1 MKKCT
6 NNRTMSFRRLL
17 SLLLGLVLFMEL
29 LPGGLTV
36 VGDASDAV
44 TVTVDG
50 AKTTQ
55 VTLPQS
61 GRVTLE
67 AASETGDTDY
77 QWQIQLDG
85 DWVNIYDATAAT
97 LTLTYA
103 MVSPALEGGSAAV
116 RCAVGGESA
125 SDAVR
130 VTVSYDVEA
139 DSADLNRQK
148 DELAQGMSAAAA
160 PRRTQRR
167 SLRSGAPEY
176 INITVNYLDAVTG
189 LPIYTGFSATINGG
203 KPYSQTVLSPTY
215 LGYAPY
221 WNPGDPDTTDP
232 GAATESAQSLTLS
245 VGADYTGETYTV
257 NVYYKAIA
265 VPYAVRY
272 YFQNIHDDM
281 YTENVDY
288 YRQSSDL
295 TGTIIANDDL
305 KLDED
310 RARGFTKLYHYP
322 EAVAADGSTVFECYY
337 DRNYYQVK
345 LDANGGYGSEH
356 VYARYG
362 TPFVATTPT
371 RHGYRFAGWDKLGED
386 GKGDGKADNPLPTT
400 VPAENASYIALWES
414 ADTTY
419 TVVYWLKKPESNSK
433 LTAECT
439 AEDMTYIT
447 SVTVDAKA
455 GDIVNPRNDPDHMG
469 IYSPKLEESTY
480 ICDNRDHMADPN
492 KHTDACKL
500 GSTLRHYVYDGTQM
514 QVEVQG
520 DGSTVINTVYS
531 RREYTLRFY
540 YGCASNDS
548 GTPHYY
554 VVGGSTYNFGNKD
567 EKTHPCPDVSDY
579 NDMTL
584 LERVKSVWGEVQ
596 VPDGED
602 MSSLISEEHRAAYKL
617 GTLPEDGSYNSS
629 QRKYY
634 YLEFTAPYGADISD
648 LWPSEVFDNVPLTDA
663 EKVKHTSN
671 GGSSHLDND
680 GWGNYAYFAGWNGEF
695 NIKYTQ
701 DHSNSTIKC
710 YYPLLDDT
718 LLYDE
723 SRISTY
729 GDHSQV
735 SFLAFFDNGANV
747 KWSIPRQWIYK
758 LYVEVLP
765 GHEEDAGVVPR
776 TVDGVPR
783 YYMLYDTVFANDDN
797 TTIGHQTD
805 PPLPGFTCMRDK
817 TGGSEPETNEPLA
830 DGRESYTANFYYN
843 RNSYTLTAQN
853 YDEII
858 QYNDVLYQADLDRR
872 MYDLLLMPYPKPLE
886 KYAYELGGWYT
897 SPGCFPGSEYV
908 PGSTMPAHNVALYA
922 GWKPVQ
928 RTVKMFLSLADM
940 REYQAKG
947 DDAQVH
953 YYTQVVDHGSTLGEI
968 ADPTD
973 PSGHE
978 YTFGGW
984 FYEKSGKKVA
994 LTPTDTAVKEDL
1006 LVYAEWSHL
1015 TAQPYLIHYVL
1026 KETADAEWKALLGH
1040 ASLFSPEDGK
1050 AYTVTN
1056 GSGESRTYIY
1066 YAGEGGGYHQQIAA
1080 DSRGY
1085 ANQGS
1090 TRTFYPKAGDPY
1102 NQLYSGFN
1110 TGHYP
1115 TLASHSIT
1123 MEEDTPS
1130 NPTVNVFT
1138 FYYVHAATV
1147 SYKVEYRYHDTG
1159 ELIESEST
1167 GTGSVEKETSKAVVT
1182 ERFAVVKD
1190 CVPDAFYKR
1199 LVLAVVRGEDGTYV
1213 GSPDNVVTFYYTK
1226 NIENAYY
1233 AIHYM
1238 LQNVDAATDVPQ
1250 SEGSGTYSNYTEST
1264 VYTEGIGQISA
1275 TISITPQKFSGFTM
1289 RDTAVVRWGNSS
1301 NTVPVNAGAFSL
1313 TVQKEGTELYVFY
1326 TRNTQNYV
1334 VRYLRYGSNPHT
1346 TRPEDELA
1354 ASKTSSG
1361 KYGAVVS
1368 EKAATIEGY
1377 NCVSNLSQSIVL
1389 RPDNSQNE
1397 IIFYYEPLQYTVEY
1411 RVWAYGGGT
1420 LNNTLEVVEGK
1431 NSFKGATP
1439 AAKSGYT
1446 FDGWYQNA
1454 ECTIPVREKGT
1465 MDDATGKLTPKR
1477 SELLPAPQTNV
1488 FYARFK
1494 AVYGNVTITR
1504 EATEDE
1510 SNGVGTYVY
1519 RLTSEDNPAY
1529 VVEVTVAKGGST
1541 TVYDL
1546 PCGSYKVEQVN
1557 SWSWRYADGAQTVEI
1572 QQDKPK
1578 TVTFDGAAVKE
1589 KWLTGSSD
1597 AVVNRREA

>member
-50 AKTTQ
+50 AETAQ

-85 DWVNIYDATAAT
+85 DWVNIYGATAAT

-116 RCAVGGESA
+116 RCAVGGESV
-125 SDAVR
+125 SDPVK

-139 DSADLNRQK
+139 DAADLNRQK
-148 DELAQGMSAAAA
+148 EALAQETSAAAA
-160 PRRTQRR
+160 PRRTPRR
-167 SLRSGAPEY
+167 ASRSSAPEY
-176 INITVNYLDAVTG
+176 INVTVNYLDAVTR
-189 LPIYTGFSATINGG
+189 LPIYTGFSATIKSGE
-203 KPYSQTVLSPTY
+203 PYSQKVLSPTY

-221 WNPGDPDTTDP
+221 WNPDDPATADP
-232 GAATESAQSLTLS
+232 GAATESAQSLALS
-245 VGADYTGETYTV
+245 VGEDYTGETYTV

-272 YFQNIHDDM
+272 YFQNINDDM

-288 YRQSSDL
+288 YRQSSAL

-305 KLDED
+305 GLDEEQT
-310 RARGFTKLYHYP
+310 RGFTKLYHYP

-371 RHGYRFAGWDKLGED
+371 RHGYRFVGWDKLGEN
-386 GKGDGKADNPLPTT
+386 GEGDGKADTPPST

-419 TVVYWLKKPESNSK
+419 TVVYWLKNAAGTEYDYMGSQKRPAVAGEVVSGDASWLTADSYICGLTEDDGHTHNEGCKPELFRHSVYEKADGN
-433 LTAECT
+433 
-439 AEDMTYIT
+439 
-447 SVTVDAKA
+447 VTV
-455 GDIVNPRNDPDHMG
+455 
-469 IYSPKLEESTY
+469 E
-480 ICDNRDHMADPN
+480 
-492 KHTDACKL
+492 
-500 GSTLRHYVYDGTQM
+500 
-514 QVEVQG
+514 G
-520 DGSTVINTVYS
+520 DGSTTVNIYYTRKS
-531 RREYTLRFY
+531 YTLRFY
-540 YGCASNDS
+540 YGHAWNDS
-548 GTPHYY
+548 GTPRYY

-567 EKTHPCPDVSDY
+567 EKGHPCPDAGSY

-584 LERVKSVWGEVQ
+584 LEKVKGEWGEVQ

-602 MSSLISEEHRAAYKL
+602 MSSLISEEHRAAYTL
-617 GTLPEDGSYNSS
+617 GTLPEDGSYNSN
-629 QRKYY
+629 QHKYY
-634 YLEFTAPYGADISD
+634 YLEFTAPYGADISN
-648 LWPSEVFDNVPLTDA
+648 LWPSEVFNKVPLTDA
-663 EKVKHTSN
+663 EKATHTSN
-671 GGSSHLDND
+671 GGSGHLDND

-729 GDHSQV
+729 GDHDRV

-765 GHEEDAGVVPR
+765 GHENDEGVAAR
-776 TVDGVPR
+776 TVDGVTR

-797 TTIGHQTD
+797 KDIEHQTD

-817 TGGSEPETNEPLA
+817 TGGSEQETNGTLA

-843 RNSYTLTAQN
+843 RNSYTLTAHN
-853 YDEII
+853 YDEINTYDNI
-858 QYNDVLYQADLDRR
+858 PYQDSLDDW
-872 MYDLLLMPYPKPLE
+872 MNILLLMPYPKPLE
-886 KYAYELGGWYT
+886 EHAYKLGGWYT
-897 SPGCFPGSEYV
+897 SPGCFSGSEYV
-908 PGSTMPAHNVALYA
+908 PGSTMPEHDISLYA
-922 GWKPVQ
+922 KWEPVTYTVRLFKNRKAMETYQ
-928 RTVKMFLSLADM
+928 TTGDETLVIEKRTVN
-940 REYQAKG
+940 
-947 DDAQVH
+947 
-953 YYTQVVDHGSTLGEI
+953 HGLVLDEI
-968 ADPTD
+968 DEPTD
-973 PSGHE
+973 DWSGHG
-978 YTFGGW
+978 YSFNGW
-984 FYEKSGKKVA
+984 FYLKNGKKTA
-994 LTPTDTAVKEDL
+994 FTPSDTAVKDDL
-1006 LVYAEWSHL
+1006 LVYADWGSHK
-1015 TAQPYLIHYVL
+1015 AQPYLIHYVL
-1026 KETADAEWKALLGH
+1026 KETADAEWKALLDD

-1066 YAGEGGGYHQQIAA
+1066 YAGEGGGYHRQIAA

-1102 NQLYSGFN
+1102 NHMYSGFN
-1110 TGHYP
+1110 SGYYP

-1123 MEEDTPS
+1123 MGEEP
-1130 NPTVNVFT
+1130 NVAAPTVNVFT

-1159 ELIESEST
+1159 ELIVSEST
-1167 GTGSVEKETSKAVVT
+1167 GTGFVEKETSKAVVT

-1199 LVLAVVRGEDGTYV
+1199 LVLAVVEDGKGGYV
-1213 GSPDNVVTFYYTK
+1213 GSPDNLVTFYYTK
-1226 NIENAYY
+1226 DDKNAFC
-1233 AIHYM
+1233 AVHYM
-1238 LQNVDAATDVPQ
+1238 LQNIDAVSDEPSLQ
-1250 SEGSGTYSNYTEST
+1250 PDGTYANYTEST
-1264 VYTEGIGQISA
+1264 VHTEGIGEIGA
-1275 TISITPQKFSGFTM
+1275 TLSITPQTFGGFTM
-1289 RDTAVVRWGNSS
+1289 RSTASVRWGDSS
-1301 NTVPVNAGAFSL
+1301 DTVQVNAGAFSL
-1313 TVQKEGTELYVFY
+1313 TVQEEGTELYVFY

-1334 VRYLRYGSNPHT
+1334 VRYLRYGSDPHT

-1354 ASKTSSG
+1354 ASKTGNG
-1361 KYGAVVS
+1361 KYGAVVT
-1368 EKAATIEGY
+1368 AAAESIDGY
-1377 NCVSNLSQSIVL
+1377 HCVSTVSQSIVL

-1420 LNNTLEVVEGK
+1420 LNNTLEVVEEK
-1431 NSFKGATP
+1431 NPFEGATP
-1439 AAKSGYT
+1439 TAKSGYT
-1446 FDGWYQNA
+1446 FDGWYQDA
-1454 ECTIPVREKGT
+1454 ECTIPVGEKG
-1465 MDDATGKLTPKR
+1465 MVDATDKLTPER
-1477 SELLPAPQTNV
+1477 SKLLPAPQTNV

-1504 EATEDE
+1504 EVTEDE
-1510 SNGVGTYVY
+1510 SNGDGTYVY
-1519 RLTSEDNPAY
+1519 RLTSKDNPAY
-1529 VVEVTVAKGGST
+1529 VVEVTVPKGGST

-1546 PCGSYKVEQVN
+1546 PCGDYTVEQVN
-1557 SWSWRYADGAQTVEI
+1557 SWSWRYSDREQTVEI
-1572 QQDKPK
+1572 EKDQTK
-1578 TVTFDGAAVKE
+1578 TVTFDGAAVKK

-1597 AVVNRREA
+1597 AVVNRSRREA

>member
-116 RCAVGGESA
+116 RCAVGGESV

-148 DELAQGMSAAAA
+148 EALVQGMSAAAA

-176 INITVNYLDAVTG
+176 INITVNYLDAVSS

-221 WNPGDPDTTDP
+221 WNPADPDTTDP
-232 GAATESAQSLTLS
+232 NTATESAQSLALS
-245 VGADYTGETYTV
+245 VGEGYTEGTYTV

-272 YFQNIHDDM
+272 YFQNINDDM

-288 YRQSSDL
+288 YRRGSAL

-305 KLDED
+305 KLDEV

-371 RHGYRFAGWDKLGED
+371 RHGYRFAGWDKLGE
-386 GKGDGKADNPLPTT
+386 GGVGDGKADALPTT

-419 TVVYWLKKPESNSK
+419 TVVYWLKNAAGTEYDYMGSQKRSAVAGEVVSGDASWLKADSNICGLTEDAGHTHNEGCKPELFRHSQYEKADEN
-433 LTAECT
+433 
-439 AEDMTYIT
+439 
-447 SVTVDAKA
+447 VT
-455 GDIVNPRNDPDHMG
+455 I
-469 IYSPKLEESTY
+469 E
-480 ICDNRDHMADPN
+480 
-492 KHTDACKL
+492 
-500 GSTLRHYVYDGTQM
+500 
-514 QVEVQG
+514 G
-520 DGSTVINTVYS
+520 DGSTTVNIYYTRKS
-531 RREYTLRFY
+531 YTLRFY
-540 YGCASNDS
+540 YAKEYVSANDTVNS
-548 GTPHYY
+548 PANPSDTPVYS
-554 VVGGSTYNFGNKD
+554 VVGGSTRPFGFYQETGVCARPKKDGKTVNDVESLLYN
-567 EKTHPCPDVSDY
+567 
-579 NDMTL
+579 
-584 LERVKSVWGEVQ
+584 VKSGDWGEVAELPTIQ
-596 VPDGED
+596 QPTGTAYTYTLGTYPDG
-602 MSSLISEEHRAAYKL
+602 
-617 GTLPEDGSYNSS
+617 GGYNAKGD
-629 QRKYY
+629 RFH
-634 YLEFTAPYGADISD
+634 YLEFTVPYGTDLLH
-648 LWPSEVFDNVPLTDA
+648 LWPTEEVFGQIKTARSGYGQNNA
-663 EKVKHTSN
+663 NE
-671 GGSSHLDND
+671 HL
-680 GWGNYAYFAGWNGEF
+680 GEGQWGNYAYFAGWNGEY
-695 NIKYTQ
+695 NVKYTQ
-701 DHSNSTIKC
+701 EKINSTIKC
-710 YYPLLDDT
+710 LYPVLNDD
-718 LLYDE
+718 LLYAEKLIGQWGDA
-723 SRISTY
+723 ST
-729 GDHSQV
+729 V
-735 SFLAFFDNGANV
+735 NFLGFFDNGANV
-747 KWSIPRQWIYK
+747 SWSIPRQWIYK

-765 GHEEDAGVVPR
+765 GHEEDEGVVAR

-817 TGGSEPETNEPLA
+817 VGGSEPETNEPLA

-843 RNSYTLTAQN
+843 RNSYTLTAHN

-897 SPGCFPGSEYV
+897 SPGCFPGSKYV
-908 PGSTMPAHNVALYA
+908 PGSTMPEHDISLYA
-922 GWKPVQ
+922 KWEPVTY
-928 RTVKMFLSLADM
+928 TVRMFKNRNDM
-940 REYQAKG
+940 ETYQSTGNEAL
-947 DDAQVH
+947 VYH
-953 YYTQVVDHGSTLGEI
+953 TQVVDHGSTLGEI

-1026 KETADAEWKALLGH
+1026 KETADKEWKALLDY
-1040 ASLFSPEDGK
+1040 ASLYSPEDGK

-1066 YAGEGGGYHQQIAA
+1066 YAGEGGGYHRQIAA

-1110 TGHYP
+1110 SGYYP

-1147 SYKVEYRYHDTG
+1147 SYTVEYRYHDTG
-1159 ELIESEST
+1159 KRIEST
-1167 GTGSVEKETSKAVVT
+1167 TADGTGFVKKETSKAVVT

-1190 CVPDAFYKR
+1190 YVPDAFYKR
-1199 LVLAVVRGEDGTYV
+1199 LVLAVVEDGKGGYV

-1238 LQNVDAATDVPQ
+1238 LQNVDAATDEPQ

-1264 VYTEGIGQISA
+1264 VYTEGIGQIGA

-1289 RDTAVVRWGNSS
+1289 RDTAVVRWGTDDANRREDTLE
-1301 NTVPVNAGAFSL
+1301 NGTFTFKVRD
-1313 TVQKEGTELYVFY
+1313 EGTELYVFY
-1326 TRNTQNYV
+1326 TRNTQSYV
-1334 VRYLRYGSNPHT
+1334 VRYLRYGSDPHST
-1346 TRPEDELA
+1346 QPGDVLHEPVSGT
-1354 ASKTSSG
+1354 G
-1361 KYGAVVS
+1361 KYGEVVT
-1368 EKAATIEGY
+1368 AAAESIDGY

-1411 RVWAYGGGT
+1411 RVWAYNGGT
-1420 LNNTLEVVEGK
+1420 LDNTLEVVEG
-1431 NSFKGATP
+1431 NNAFRGSVPT
-1439 AAKSGYT
+1439 AKSGYT
-1446 FDGWYQNA
+1446 FVGWYQDA
-1454 ECTIPVREKGT
+1454 ACTIPVGEKGT
-1465 MDDATGKLTPKR
+1465 VNDATGKLTPER
-1477 SELLPAPQTNV
+1477 SKLLPAPQTNV

-1504 EATEDE
+1504 EAKEDE

-1519 RLTSEDNPAY
+1519 RLTSKDNPAY
-1529 VVEVTVAKGGST
+1529 VVEVTVPAGRST

-1546 PCGSYKVEQVN
+1546 PCGSYTVEQVN

-1572 QQDKPK
+1572 ERDQTR
-1578 TVTFDGAAVKE
+1578 TVTFDGTAVKK

>member
-103 MVSPALEGGSAAV
+103 MVSPVLEGGSAAV
-116 RCAVGGESA
+116 RCAAGDESV

-139 DSADLNRQK
+139 DSADLNRQR
-148 DELAQGMSAAAA
+148 DELTQGMSAAAA

-176 INITVNYLDAVTG
+176 INVTVNYLDAVTS
-189 LPIYTGFSATINGG
+189 LPIYTGFSATIKGG
-203 KPYSQTVLSPTY
+203 EPYSQTVLSPTY

-221 WNPGDPDTTDP
+221 WNPTDPATTDP

-245 VGADYTGETYTV
+245 VGENYTGETYTV
-257 NVYYKAIA
+257 NVYYKAIE

-288 YRQSSDL
+288 YRQSSAL

-305 KLDED
+305 KLDEVQ
-310 RARGFTKLYHYP
+310 ARGFTKLYHYP

-371 RHGYRFAGWDKLGED
+371 RHGYSFVGWDKLNEKGE
-386 GKGDGKADNPLPTT
+386 GDGKFDALPTT
-400 VPAENASYIALWES
+400 VPAENASYKALWKS

-419 TVVYWLKKPESNSK
+419 TVVYWLKNAAGTEYDYMGSQKRPAVAGEVVSGDASWLTADSYICGLTEDAGHTHNEGCKPE
-433 LTAECT
+433 LFRH
-439 AEDMTYIT
+439 
-447 SVTVDAKA
+447 SVYEKA
-455 GDIVNPRNDPDHMG
+455 D
-469 IYSPKLEESTY
+469 
-480 ICDNRDHMADPN
+480 RDVTI
-492 KHTDACKL
+492 K
-500 GSTLRHYVYDGTQM
+500 V
-514 QVEVQG
+514 
-520 DGSTVINTVYS
+520 DGSTTVNIYYTRKS
-531 RREYTLRFY
+531 YTLRFY
-540 YGCASNDS
+540 YAKEYVPAEDTVNSPANPSD
-548 GTPHYY
+548 TPVYS
-554 VVGGSTYNFGNKD
+554 VVGGSTRPFGFYQETGSCARPKKDGNTVNDVESLLYN
-567 EKTHPCPDVSDY
+567 
-579 NDMTL
+579 
-584 LERVKSVWGEVQ
+584 VKSGDWGEVAALPTIQ
-596 VPDGED
+596 QPTGTAYTYTIGTYPDG
-602 MSSLISEEHRAAYKL
+602 
-617 GTLPEDGSYNSS
+617 GGYNAKGD
-629 QRKYY
+629 RFH
-634 YLEFTAPYGADISD
+634 YLEFTVPYGTDLLH
-648 LWPSEVFDNVPLTDA
+648 LWPTEEVFGQIKTARSGYNA
-663 EKVKHTSN
+663 NKANEHR
-671 GGSSHLDND
+671 GEGQ
-680 GWGNYAYFAGWNGEF
+680 WGNYAYFAGWNGEY
-695 NIKYTQ
+695 NVKYTQ
-701 DHSNSTIKC
+701 EKSNSTIKC
-710 YYPLLDDT
+710 LYPVLNDD
-718 LLYDE
+718 LLYAEKLIGQWGDA
-723 SRISTY
+723 ST
-729 GDHSQV
+729 V
-735 SFLAFFDNGANV
+735 NFLGFFDNGANV
-747 KWSIPRQWIYK
+747 SWSIPRQWIYK

-765 GHEEDAGVVPR
+765 GHEEDAGVAKR
-776 TVDGVPR
+776 TVDGVER

-797 TTIGHQTD
+797 TTIKDQTD

-886 KYAYELGGWYT
+886 KYAYKLGGWYT

-908 PGSTMPAHNVALYA
+908 PGSTMPEHDISLYA
-922 GWKPVQ
+922 KWEPVTY
-928 RTVKMFLSLADM
+928 TVRLFKNRKDM
-940 REYQAKG
+940 ETYQTTGKEEL
-947 DDAQVH
+947 VYH
-953 YYTQVVDHGSTLGEI
+953 TQVVNHGSTLGEI

-1026 KETADAEWKALLGH
+1026 KETADAEWKALLDH

-1110 TGHYP
+1110 SGYYP

-1159 ELIESEST
+1159 ELIESDAT

-1199 LVLAVVRGEDGTYV
+1199 LVLAVVEDGKGGYV

-1238 LQNVDAATDVPQ
+1238 LQNVDAATDEPSLQ
-1250 SEGSGTYSNYTEST
+1250 PDGTYTNYTEST
-1264 VYTEGIGQISA
+1264 VYTEGISEIGAYINV
-1275 TISITPQKFSGFTM
+1275 TPQKFSGFTM
-1289 RDTAVVRWGNSS
+1289 RNTAVVRWGTDDANRREDTLE
-1301 NTVPVNAGAFSL
+1301 NGTFTFKVRD
-1313 TVQKEGTELYVFY
+1313 EGTELYVFY

-1334 VRYLRYGSNPHT
+1334 VRYLRYGSDPHT

-1354 ASKTSSG
+1354 ASKTDSG
-1361 KYGAVVS
+1361 KYGAVVT
-1368 EKAATIEGY
+1368 ATAESIDGY

-1420 LNNTLEVVEGK
+1420 LNNTLEVVEEK
-1431 NSFKGATP
+1431 NSFEGATP

-1454 ECTIPVREKGT
+1454 ECTIPVGEKGKVDT
-1465 MDDATGKLTPKR
+1465 DTKKLMPER

-1504 EATEDE
+1504 EAKEDE

-1519 RLTSEDNPAY
+1519 RLTSKDNPAY
-1529 VVEVTVAKGGST
+1529 VVEVTVPAGDST

-1546 PCGSYKVEQVN
+1546 PCGDYTVEQVD
-1557 SWSWRYADGAQTVEI
+1557 SWSWRYADGAQTVTVENG
-1572 QQDKPK
+1572 KTK
-1578 TVTFDGAAVKE
+1578 TVTFDRDAVKE

>member
-103 MVSPALEGGSAAV
+103 MVSTALEGGSAAV
-116 RCAVGGESA
+116 RCAVGDESV

-148 DELAQGMSAAAA
+148 EALAQGMSAAAA

-176 INITVNYLDAVTG
+176 INVTVNYLDAVTS

-203 KPYSQTVLSPTY
+203 KPYSQKVLSPTY

-221 WNPGDPDTTDP
+221 WNPTDPATTDP
-232 GAATESAQSLTLS
+232 GTATESAQSLDLS

-288 YRQSSDL
+288 YRQDSAL

-305 KLDED
+305 KLDEV

-371 RHGYRFAGWDKLGED
+371 RHGYRFVGWDKLNEKGE
-386 GKGDGKADNPLPTT
+386 GDGKTDELPTT

-419 TVVYWLKKPESNSK
+419 TVVYWLKNAEGTEYDYMGSQKRSAVAGEVVSGDASWLTADSNICGLTEDAGHTHNEGCKPELFRHSQYEKADEN
-433 LTAECT
+433 
-439 AEDMTYIT
+439 
-447 SVTVDAKA
+447 VT
-455 GDIVNPRNDPDHMG
+455 I
-469 IYSPKLEESTY
+469 E
-480 ICDNRDHMADPN
+480 
-492 KHTDACKL
+492 
-500 GSTLRHYVYDGTQM
+500 
-514 QVEVQG
+514 G
-520 DGSTVINTVYS
+520 DGSTTVNIYYTRKS
-531 RREYTLRFY
+531 YTLRFY
-540 YGCASNDS
+540 YGHAWNDS
-548 GTPHYY
+548 GTPRYY
-554 VVGGSTYNFGNKD
+554 VVGGSTYNFGNIA
-567 EKTHPCPDVSDY
+567 HQCPDVSDY

-584 LERVKSVWGEVQ
+584 LERVKGEWGEVQ

-602 MSSLISEEHRAAYKL
+602 MSSLISEEHRAAYTL
-617 GTLPEDGSYNSS
+617 GTLPEDGSYNSN
-629 QRKYY
+629 QHKYY

-648 LWPSEVFDNVPLTDA
+648 LWPSEVFNKVPLTDA
-663 EKVKHTSN
+663 EKATHTSN
-671 GGSSHLDND
+671 GGSGHLDND

-701 DHSNSTIKC
+701 DNSNSTIKC

-729 GDHSQV
+729 GDSDRV
-735 SFLAFFDNGANV
+735 SFLGFFDNGANV
-747 KWSIPRQWIYK
+747 SWSIPRQWIYK

-765 GHEEDAGVVPR
+765 GHEEDEGVVAR

-817 TGGSEPETNEPLA
+817 DGGSEPKTNEPLA

-908 PGSTMPAHNVALYA
+908 PGSTMPEHDISLYA
-922 GWKPVQ
+922 KWEPVTY
-928 RTVKMFLSLADM
+928 TVRLFKNRKDM
-940 REYQAKG
+940 ETYQTTGKEEL
-947 DDAQVH
+947 VYH
-953 YYTQVVDHGSTLGEI
+953 TQVVNHGSTLGEI

-1026 KETADAEWKALLGH
+1026 KETADEEWKALLDD
-1040 ASLFSPEDGK
+1040 ASLFNPEDGK

-1066 YAGEGGGYHQQIAA
+1066 YAGEGGGYHRQIAA

-1102 NQLYSGFN
+1102 NQLYSDFN
-1110 TGHYP
+1110 TGYYP

-1159 ELIESEST
+1159 ELIESDAT

-1190 CVPDAFYKR
+1190 YVPDAFYKR
-1199 LVLAVVRGEDGTYV
+1199 LVLAVVEDGKGGYV

-1226 NIENAYY
+1226 NTKNTYY

-1238 LQNVDAATDVPQ
+1238 LQNVDAATDEPSLQ
-1250 SEGSGTYSNYTEST
+1250 PDGTYANYTEST
-1264 VYTEGIGQISA
+1264 VYTEGISEIGAYINV
-1275 TISITPQKFSGFTM
+1275 TPQKFSGFTM
-1289 RDTAVVRWGNSS
+1289 RDTAVVRWGTDDANRREDKLE
-1301 NTVPVNAGAFSL
+1301 NGTFTFKVRD
-1313 TVQKEGTELYVFY
+1313 EGTELYVFY
-1326 TRNTQNYV
+1326 TRNTQTYTTY
-1334 VRYLRYGSNPHT
+1334 YLRYGSDPHST
-1346 TRPEDELA
+1346 QPGDVLHAPVSGT
-1354 ASKTSSG
+1354 G
-1361 KYGAVVS
+1361 KYGAVVT
-1368 EKAATIEGY
+1368 AAAESIDGY

-1411 RVWAYGGGT
+1411 RVWAYNGGT
-1420 LNNTLEVVEGK
+1420 LDNTLEVVEGK
-1431 NSFKGATP
+1431 NSFEGTTP

-1446 FDGWYQNA
+1446 FVGWYQDA
-1454 ECTIPVREKGT
+1454 ECTIPVGEKGAV
-1465 MDDATGKLTPKR
+1465 DATGKLTPKR
-1477 SELLPAPQTNV
+1477 SELLPAPRTNV

-1494 AVYGNVTITR
+1494 AVYGNVTIER
-1504 EATEDE
+1504 KATEDE

-1519 RLTSEDNPAY
+1519 RLTSQADPTY
-1529 VVEVTVAKGGST
+1529 IVEVTVPAGRST

-1546 PCGSYKVEQVN
+1546 PCGSYTVEQVN

-1597 AVVNRREA
+1597 AVVNRMEA

>member
-50 AKTTQ
+50 AKTAQ

-77 QWQIQLDG
+77 QWQILLDG

-103 MVSPALEGGSAAV
+103 MVSPALEKGSAMV

-125 SDAVR
+125 SDPVK

-139 DSADLNRQK
+139 DAAALNRRR
-148 DELAQGMSAAAA
+148 DELTQETSAAAAA
-160 PRRTQRR
+160 PRRTPRR
-167 SLRSGAPEY
+167 AARSSAPEY
-176 INITVNYLDAVTG
+176 INVTVNYLDAVTK
-189 LPIYTGFSATINGG
+189 LPIYTGFSATIKSGEL
-203 KPYSQTVLSPTY
+203 YSQKVLSPTY

-221 WNPGDPDTTDP
+221 WNPADPATADP
-232 GAATESAQSLTLS
+232 GAATVSAQSLALT

-281 YTENVDY
+281 YLENVDY
-288 YRQSSDL
+288 YRRDSAL
-295 TGTIIANDDL
+295 TGTIIANEAL
-305 KLDED
+305 GLGEEQT
-310 RARGFTKLYHYP
+310 RGFTKLYHYP

-371 RHGYRFAGWDKLGED
+371 RHGYRFAGWDKLDENGV
-386 GKGDGKADNPLPTT
+386 GDGKADTPPST

-419 TVVYWLKKPESNSK
+419 TAVYWLKNAAGTEYDYMGSQKRSAVAGEVVSGDASWLTADSYICGLTEDAGHTHNEGCKPE
-433 LTAECT
+433 LFRH
-439 AEDMTYIT
+439 
-447 SVTVDAKA
+447 SVYEKA
-455 GDIVNPRNDPDHMG
+455 
-469 IYSPKLEESTY
+469 
-480 ICDNRDHMADPN
+480 
-492 KHTDACKL
+492 
-500 GSTLRHYVYDGTQM
+500 DGNVTI
-514 QVEVQG
+514 EG
-520 DGSTVINTVYS
+520 DGSTTVNIYYTRKS
-531 RREYTLRFY
+531 YTLRFY
-540 YGCASNDS
+540 YGHAWNDS
-548 GTPHYY
+548 GTPRYY

-567 EKTHPCPDVSDY
+567 EKGHPCPDADSY

-584 LERVKSVWGEVQ
+584 LEKVKGEWGEVQ

-602 MSSLISEEHRAAYKL
+602 MSSLISEEHKAAYTL
-617 GTLPEDGSYNSS
+617 GTLPEDGSYNSN
-629 QRKYY
+629 QHKYY

-648 LWPSEVFDNVPLTDA
+648 LWPSEVFDKVPLTDA
-663 EKVKHTSN
+663 EKATHTSN
-671 GGSSHLDND
+671 GGSGHLDND

-747 KWSIPRQWIYK
+747 RWSIPRQWIYK

-765 GHEEDAGVVPR
+765 GHENDEGVAAR
-776 TVDGVPR
+776 TVDGVTR
-783 YYMLYDTVFANDDN
+783 YYMLYNTVFANDDN
-797 TTIGHQTD
+797 KDIEHQTD
-805 PPLPGFTCMRDK
+805 PPLPGFTCMRNK
-817 TGGSEPETNEPLA
+817 TNGSEPGTNEPLA

-843 RNSYTLTAQN
+843 RNSYTLTAHN

-908 PGSTMPAHNVALYA
+908 PGSTMPEHDISLYA
-922 GWKPVQ
+922 KWEPVTY
-928 RTVKMFLSLADM
+928 TVRLFKNRKDM
-940 REYQAKG
+940 ETYQTTG
-947 DDAQVH
+947 DEKLVLDKKTVN
-953 YYTQVVDHGSTLGEI
+953 HGLVLDEI
-968 ADPTD
+968 DDPTD
-973 PSGHE
+973 DWSGHG
-978 YTFGGW
+978 YSFNGW
-984 FYEKSGKKVA
+984 FYLKNGKKTA
-994 LTPTDTAVKEDL
+994 FTPADTAVKDNL
-1006 LVYAEWSHL
+1006 LVYADWGSHK
-1015 TAQPYLIHYVL
+1015 AQPYLIHYVL
-1026 KETADAEWKALLGH
+1026 KETADAEWRALLDD

-1066 YAGEGGGYHQQIAA
+1066 YAGEGGGYHRQIAG
-1080 DSRGY
+1080 DTRGY

-1110 TGHYP
+1110 SGYYP

-1123 MEEDTPS
+1123 MGEEP
-1130 NPTVNVFT
+1130 NVAAPTVNVFT

-1159 ELIESEST
+1159 ELIVSEST

-1190 CVPDAFYKR
+1190 YVPDAFYKR
-1199 LVLAVVRGEDGTYV
+1199 LVLAVVEDGKGGYV

-1233 AIHYM
+1233 AVHYM
-1238 LQNVDAATDVPQ
+1238 LQNVDAATDEP
-1250 SEGSGTYSNYTEST
+1250 SLKPDGTYANYTESN
-1264 VYTEGIGQISA
+1264 VYTEGISEINA
-1275 TISITPQKFSGFTM
+1275 YINVTPQKFSGFTM
-1289 RDTAVVRWGNSS
+1289 RDTAVVRWGTDDANRREDTLE
-1301 NTVPVNAGAFSL
+1301 NGTFTFKVRD
-1313 TVQKEGTELYVFY
+1313 EGTELFVFY
-1326 TRNTQNYV
+1326 TRNTQSYV
-1334 VRYLRYGSNPHT
+1334 VRYLRYGSDPHKPQPGDVLHAPVNGT
-1346 TRPEDELA
+1346 
-1354 ASKTSSG
+1354 G
-1361 KYGAVVS
+1361 KYGAVVT
-1368 EKAATIEGY
+1368 AAAESIDGY
-1377 NCVSNLSQSIVL
+1377 HCVSTVSQSIVL

-1411 RVWAYGGGT
+1411 RVWSYGGGT
-1420 LNNTLEVVEGK
+1420 LNNTLEVVEEK
-1431 NSFKGATP
+1431 NPFKGATP

-1446 FDGWYQNA
+1446 FVGWYQDA
-1454 ECTIPVREKGT
+1454 ECTIPVGEKGT
-1465 MDDATGKLTPKR
+1465 VNDTTGQLTPER
-1477 SELLPAPQTNV
+1477 SELTPAPQTNV

-1494 AVYGNVTITR
+1494 AVYGNVTIER
-1504 EATEDE
+1504 KATEDE
-1510 SNGVGTYVY
+1510 SNGNGTYVY
-1519 RLTSEDNPAY
+1519 RLTSKDNPAY
-1529 VVEVTVAKGGST
+1529 VVEVTVPKGGST

-1546 PCGSYKVEQVN
+1546 PCGGYTVEQVN
-1557 SWSWRYADGAQTVEI
+1557 SWSWRYADGAQTVTVEDS
-1572 QQDKPK
+1572 QTK
-1578 TVTFDGAAVKE
+1578 TVTFAGAAVKE

>member
-1 MKKCT
+1 
-6 NNRTMSFRRLL
+6 MSFRRLL

-50 AKTTQ
+50 AKTAQ

-103 MVSPALEGGSAAV
+103 MVSPALEGGSAMV

-125 SDAVR
+125 SDPVK

-139 DSADLNRQK
+139 DAAALNRQR
-148 DELAQGMSAAAA
+148 DELTQETSAAAAA
-160 PRRTQRR
+160 PRRTPRR
-167 SLRSGAPEY
+167 VSRSSAPEY
-176 INITVNYLDAVTG
+176 INVTVNYLDAVTR
-189 LPIYTGFSATINGG
+189 LPIYTGFSATIKSGE
-203 KPYSQTVLSPTY
+203 PYSQTVLSPTY

-221 WNPGDPDTTDP
+221 WNPNDPDTADP
-232 GAATESAQSLTLS
+232 GAATESAQSLALS
-245 VGADYTGETYTV
+245 VGAGYTGETYTV

-272 YFQNIHDDM
+272 YFQNINDDM

-288 YRQSSDL
+288 YRRDSAL
-295 TGTIIANDDL
+295 TGTIIANEAL
-305 KLDED
+305 GLGEEQT
-310 RARGFTKLYHYP
+310 RGFTKLYHYP

-371 RHGYRFAGWDKLGED
+371 RHGYSFAGWDKLDENGV
-386 GKGDGKADNPLPTT
+386 GDGEADTPPST
-400 VPAENASYIALWES
+400 VPAENASYIALWKS

-419 TVVYWLKKPESNSK
+419 TVVYWLKNAAGTEYDYMGSQKRSAVAGEIVSGDASWLTADSYICGLTENDGHTHNEGCKPE
-433 LTAECT
+433 LFRH
-439 AEDMTYIT
+439 
-447 SVTVDAKA
+447 SVYEKA
-455 GDIVNPRNDPDHMG
+455 
-469 IYSPKLEESTY
+469 
-480 ICDNRDHMADPN
+480 
-492 KHTDACKL
+492 
-500 GSTLRHYVYDGTQM
+500 DGNVTI
-514 QVEVQG
+514 EG
-520 DGSTVINTVYS
+520 DGSTTVNVYYTRKS
-531 RREYTLRFY
+531 YTLRFY
-540 YGCASNDS
+540 YAKEYVSAKDTVNSPANPSD
-548 GTPHYY
+548 TPVYS
-554 VVGGSTYNFGNKD
+554 VVGGSTRPFGFYQETGSCARPKKDGKTVNDVESLLYNVQSGD
-567 EKTHPCPDVSDY
+567 WGVVAALPTIQQPTGTAY
-579 NDMTL
+579 TYTL
-584 LERVKSVWGEVQ
+584 GTY
-596 VPDGED
+596 PDG
-602 MSSLISEEHRAAYKL
+602 
-617 GTLPEDGSYNSS
+617 GGYNAKGD
-629 QRKYY
+629 RFH
-634 YLEFTAPYGADISD
+634 YLEFTVPYGTDLLH
-648 LWPSEVFDNVPLTDA
+648 LWPSEVFNKVPLTDA

-680 GWGNYAYFAGWNGEF
+680 GWGNYAYFAGWNGEY
-695 NIKYTQ
+695 NVKYTQ
-701 DHSNSTIKC
+701 KNINSTIKC
-710 YYPLLDDT
+710 LYPVLNDD
-718 LLYDE
+718 LLYAEELIGQWGDA
-723 SRISTY
+723 ST
-729 GDHSQV
+729 V
-735 SFLAFFDNGANV
+735 NFLGFFDNGANV
-747 KWSIPRQWIYK
+747 RWSIPRQWIYK

-765 GHEEDAGVVPR
+765 GHEEDAGVAAR
-776 TVDGVPR
+776 TVDGVTR

-797 TTIGHQTD
+797 TTIEHQTD

-817 TGGSEPETNEPLA
+817 DGGSEPEPNEPLA

-843 RNSYTLTAQN
+843 RNRYTLTAQN

-908 PGSTMPAHNVALYA
+908 PGSTMPEHDISLYA
-922 GWKPVQ
+922 KWEPVTY
-928 RTVKMFLSLADM
+928 TVRLFKNRKDM
-940 REYQAKG
+940 ETYQTTGKEEL
-947 DDAQVH
+947 VYH
-953 YYTQVVDHGSTLGEI
+953 TQVVDHGSTLGEI

-973 PSGHE
+973 PSGHG

-1026 KETADAEWKALLGH
+1026 KETADAEWRKLLDD
-1040 ASLFSPEDGK
+1040 ASLYSPEDGK

-1066 YAGEGGGYHQQIAA
+1066 YAGEGGGYHRQIAA

-1102 NQLYSGFN
+1102 NQMYSDFN
-1110 TGHYP
+1110 TGYYP

-1130 NPTVNVFT
+1130 NPAVNVFT

-1147 SYKVEYRYHDTG
+1147 SYKVEYRYHDTN
-1159 ELIESEST
+1159 ELIAST
-1167 GTGSVEKETSKAVVT
+1167 TADGTGVVKKETSKAVVT

-1199 LVLAVVRGEDGTYV
+1199 LVLAVVEDGSGGYV

-1238 LQNVDAATDVPQ
+1238 LQNVDAATDVP
-1250 SEGSGTYSNYTEST
+1250 SLRTDGTYANYTEST
-1264 VYTEGIGQISA
+1264 VYTEGIGQIGA
-1275 TISITPQKFSGFTM
+1275 TISITPQEFSGFTM
-1289 RDTAVVRWGNSS
+1289 RDTASVRWGDSS
-1301 NTVPVNAGAFSL
+1301 DTVQVNAGAFSL

-1334 VRYLRYGSNPHT
+1334 VRYLRYGSDPHST
-1346 TRPEDELA
+1346 QPGDVLHAPVSDT
-1354 ASKTSSG
+1354 G
-1361 KYGAVVS
+1361 KYGAVVT
-1368 EKAATIEGY
+1368 AAAESIDGY
-1377 NCVSNLSQSIVL
+1377 HCVSTVSQSIVL
-1389 RPDNSQNE
+1389 RPDDRQNE

-1411 RVWAYGGGT
+1411 RVWSYGGGT
-1420 LNNTLEVVEGK
+1420 LNNTLEVVVEK
-1431 NSFKGATP
+1431 NPFKGATP

-1446 FDGWYQNA
+1446 FDGWYQDA
-1454 ECTIPVREKGT
+1454 ECTIPVGEKGT
-1465 MDDATGKLTPKR
+1465 VDDATDKLTPKR

-1494 AVYGNVTITR
+1494 AVYGNVTIER
-1504 EATEDE
+1504 KATEDE

-1519 RLTSEDNPAY
+1519 RLTSQADPTY
-1529 VVEVTVAKGGST
+1529 IVEVTVPAGRST

-1557 SWSWRYADGAQTVEI
+1557 SWSWRYSDREQTVEI
-1572 QQDKPK
+1572 EKDQTE
-1578 TVTFDGAAVKE
+1578 TVTFDRDAVKE

>member
-50 AKTTQ
+50 VKTTQ

-85 DWVNIYDATAAT
+85 DWVNIYDATAAS

-103 MVSPALEGGSAAV
+103 MVSPALEKGSAMV

-125 SDAVR
+125 SDPVK

-139 DSADLNRQK
+139 DAAALNRQR
-148 DELAQGMSAAAA
+148 DELTQETSAAAAA
-160 PRRTQRR
+160 PRRTPRR
-167 SLRSGAPEY
+167 VSRSSAPEY
-176 INITVNYLDAVTG
+176 INVTVNYLDAVTR
-189 LPIYTGFSATINGG
+189 LPIYTGFSATIKSGE
-203 KPYSQTVLSPTY
+203 PYSQTVLSPTY

-221 WNPGDPDTTDP
+221 WYPDDPDTTDP
-232 GAATESAQSLTLS
+232 NTATVSAQSLALS
-245 VGADYTGETYTV
+245 VGAGYTGETYTV

-265 VPYAVRY
+265 VSYAVRY

-281 YTENVDY
+281 YSENVDLY
-288 YRQSSDL
+288 SRGSAL
-295 TGTIIANDDL
+295 TGTIIANEAL
-305 KLDED
+305 GLDEKQT
-310 RARGFTKLYHYP
+310 RGFTKLYHYP

-371 RHGYRFAGWDKLGED
+371 RHGYLFAGWDKLDENGV
-386 GKGDGKADNPLPTT
+386 GDGKVDELPTT

-419 TVVYWLKKPESNSK
+419 TVVYWLKNAEGTEYDYMGSQKRSAVAGEVVSGDASWLTADSYICGLTEGDGHTHNEGCKPELFRHSVYEK
-433 LTAECT
+433 AD
-439 AEDMTYIT
+439 ED
-447 SVTVDAKA
+447 VTIK
-455 GDIVNPRNDPDHMG
+455 
-469 IYSPKLEESTY
+469 
-480 ICDNRDHMADPN
+480 
-492 KHTDACKL
+492 
-500 GSTLRHYVYDGTQM
+500 
-514 QVEVQG
+514 G
-520 DGSTVINTVYS
+520 DGSTTVNVYYTRKS
-531 RREYTLRFY
+531 YTLRFY
-540 YGCASNDS
+540 YGHAWNDK
-548 GTPHYY
+548 GTPRYY

-567 EKTHPCPDVSDY
+567 EKSHPCPDASSY
-579 NDMTL
+579 SDMTL
-584 LERVKSVWGEVQ
+584 LERVKGVWGEVQ

-602 MSSLISEEHRAAYKL
+602 MSSLISEEHKAAYTL
-617 GTLPEDGSYNSS
+617 GTLPEDGSYNNN
-629 QRKYY
+629 QHKYY

-648 LWPSEVFDNVPLTDA
+648 LWPSEVFDRVPLTEA
-663 EKVKHTSN
+663 EKATHTLN

-729 GDHSQV
+729 GDSAQV

-765 GHEEDAGVVPR
+765 GHEGDEGVAAR
-776 TVDGVPR
+776 TVDGVTR
-783 YYMLYDTVFANDDN
+783 YYMLYNTVFANDDN
-797 TTIGHQTD
+797 TTIEHQTD

-817 TGGSEPETNEPLA
+817 VGGSLQEENETLA

-858 QYNDVLYQADLDRR
+858 QYNDVLYQADLDRK

-886 KYAYELGGWYT
+886 EHAYTLGGWYT

-908 PGSTMPAHNVALYA
+908 SGSTMPEHDISLYA
-922 GWKPVQ
+922 KWEPVTYTVRLFKNREAMETYQ
-928 RTVKMFLSLADM
+928 RTGDKTLVLYERTVNHGLAMD
-940 REYQAKG
+940 
-947 DDAQVH
+947 
-953 YYTQVVDHGSTLGEI
+953 EI
-968 ADPTD
+968 DDPTD
-973 PSGHE
+973 DWSGHG
-978 YTFGGW
+978 YSFNGW
-984 FYEKSGKKVA
+984 FYLKNGKKTA
-994 LTPTDTAVKEDL
+994 FTPTDTAVKDDL
-1006 LVYAEWSHL
+1006 LVYADWGSHK
-1015 TAQPYLIHYVL
+1015 AQPYLIHYVL
-1026 KETADAEWKALLGH
+1026 KETADEEWRALLDE
-1040 ASLFSPEDGK
+1040 ASLFSPQDGK
-1050 AYTVTN
+1050 AYTVTSA
-1056 GSGESRTYIY
+1056 SGESRTYIY
-1066 YAGEGGGYHQQIAA
+1066 YAGEGGGYHRQIAG
-1080 DSRGY
+1080 DTRGY

-1102 NQLYSGFN
+1102 NQLYSDFN
-1110 TGHYP
+1110 TGYYP

-1123 MEEDTPS
+1123 MGEEP
-1130 NPTVNVFT
+1130 NVAAPTVNVFT

-1147 SYKVEYRYHDTG
+1147 SYKVEYRYHGTG
-1159 ELIESEST
+1159 ELIVSEST
-1167 GTGSVEKETSKAVVT
+1167 GTGSVAKSTSKAVVT

-1190 CVPDAFYKR
+1190 HVPDAFYKR
-1199 LVLAVVRGEDGTYV
+1199 LVLAVVEDGKGGYV

-1226 NIENAYY
+1226 NTKNTYY

-1238 LQNVDAATDVPQ
+1238 LQNVDAATDEPQ
-1250 SEGSGTYSNYTEST
+1250 RVGPGIYSNYTESN
-1264 VYTEGIGQISA
+1264 VYTEGISEIGA
-1275 TISITPQKFSGFTM
+1275 TLSITPQTFGGFTM
-1289 RDTAVVRWGNSS
+1289 RPTASVRWGNSS
-1301 NTVPVNAGAFSL
+1301 DTVQVNAGAFSL

-1326 TRNTQNYV
+1326 TRNTQSYV
-1334 VRYLRYGSNPHT
+1334 VRYLRYGSDPHNPQQGDVLHVPVNGT
-1346 TRPEDELA
+1346 
-1354 ASKTSSG
+1354 G
-1361 KYGAVVS
+1361 KYGAVVT
-1368 EKAATIEGY
+1368 AAAESIDGY
-1377 NCVSNLSQSIVL
+1377 HCVSTVSQSIVL
-1389 RPDNSQNE
+1389 RPDDSQNE

-1411 RVWAYGGGT
+1411 RVWAYNGGT
-1420 LNNTLEVVEGK
+1420 LDNTLEVVEG
-1431 NSFKGATP
+1431 NNAFRGSVPT
-1439 AAKSGYT
+1439 AKSGYT
-1446 FDGWYQNA
+1446 FVGWYQDA
-1454 ECTIPVREKGT
+1454 ECTIPVGEKGT
-1465 MDDATGKLTPKR
+1465 VDDATDKLTPKH
-1477 SELLPAPQTNV
+1477 SKLLPAPQTNV

-1494 AVYGNVTITR
+1494 AVYGNVTIER
-1504 EATEDE
+1504 KATEDE

-1519 RLTSEDNPAY
+1519 RLTSKDNPAY
-1529 VVEVTVAKGGST
+1529 VVEVTVPKGGST

-1546 PCGSYKVEQVN
+1546 PCGSYTVEQVN
-1557 SWSWRYADGAQTVEI
+1557 SWSWRYSDSAQTVTVE
-1572 QQDKPK
+1572 DGKTE
-1578 TVTFDGAAVKE
+1578 TVTFAGAAVKK